1 MNGLSVKRVDCAE
14 NEEGMLKIR
23 EWSVELRQW
32 DSGNGRAG
40 NKAGYWVQ
48 DTETSELKVG
58 RVKFTRK
65 KLEQLLVLR
74 LLPTSGCPS
83 GKIFVRAL
91 VSLNS

>member
-1 MNGLSVKRVDCAE
+1 MECGAE
-14 NEEGMLKIR
+14 TVG
-23 EWSVELRQW
+23 QW
-32 DSGNGRAG
+32 DRNGRAG

-48 DTETSELKVG
+48 DTETSELKVR

-83 GKIFVRAL
+83 GKIFVRTL

>member
-1 MNGLSVKRVDCAE
+1 MNGVSVKRVDCAE
-14 NEEGMLKIR
+14 NEQGMLKIR
-23 EWSVELRQW
+23 EWSVELRQR
-32 DSGNGRAG
+32 NGRAG